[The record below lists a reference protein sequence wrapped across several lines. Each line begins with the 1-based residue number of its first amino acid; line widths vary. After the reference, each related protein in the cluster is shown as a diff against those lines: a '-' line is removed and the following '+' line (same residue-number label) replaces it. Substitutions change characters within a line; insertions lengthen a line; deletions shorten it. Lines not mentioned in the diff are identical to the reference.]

1 MEILVVY
8 LYLIINKVNGKH
20 YTGQTSE
27 TVGKRWKAHQNAA
40 KNGGEYPLYNAIRKY
55 GLENFEIKTLARCDS
70 FEEANHREAYYIK
83 IFKSHVSKYGYNIRL
98 GGSNAPLCEE
108 HKKKI
113 GDAQRGKKRGP
124 HTIGHNE
131 KISIANTGRGKSE
144 DHKIKLARA
153 NLGVPFTEDRKKNQA
168 AAWETREGKE
178 EFLEKFTAFGRKKS
192 KPIVCNENGI
202 IYPSIHE
209 ASRQL
214 GLYRHHILN
223 VLRGKSK
230 YTKGYTFR
238 WAV

>member
-168 AAWETREGKE
+168 AWAESTKH
-178 EFLEKFTAFGRKKS
+178 LRKALQDSNSLAKA
-192 KPIVCNENGI
+192 EN
-202 IYPSIHE
+202 PE
-209 ASRQL
+209 AIKNL
-214 GLYRHHILN
+214 HKKACYLHP
-223 VLRGKSK
+223 
-230 YTKGYTFR
+230 
-238 WAV
+238 